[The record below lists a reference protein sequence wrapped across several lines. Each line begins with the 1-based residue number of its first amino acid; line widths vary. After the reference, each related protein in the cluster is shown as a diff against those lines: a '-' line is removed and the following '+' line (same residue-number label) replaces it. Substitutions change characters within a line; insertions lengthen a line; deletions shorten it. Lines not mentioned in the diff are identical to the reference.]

1 MNLQFLNSAIFGLA
15 FSKAQKLAGN
25 RSRLL
30 LLLAQAFSKMS
41 QVKNRDEVA
50 KEVKFKFQVLTRML
64 KAFALGEYRSVPW
77 SAIVGI
83 AATLIYFINPAD
95 FIPDF
100 VPFTGFAD
108 DFGILLW
115 MFNSIQNEI
124 DAFLSWEERQMPTV

>member
-1 MNLQFLNSAIFGLA
+1 MNLQFLNSPIFSLAIN
-15 FSKAQKLAGN
+15 KAQKLVGN

-41 QVKNRDEVA
+41 QVKNRGKLADEI
-50 KEVKFKFQVLTRML
+50 KFKFHVLTRML
-64 KAFALGEYRSVPW
+64 KAFAVGEYRSVPW
-77 SAIVGI
+77 NAIVGI

-95 FIPDF
+95 LIPDF

-124 DAFLSWEERQMPTV
+124 DAFLSWEEHQMPIV